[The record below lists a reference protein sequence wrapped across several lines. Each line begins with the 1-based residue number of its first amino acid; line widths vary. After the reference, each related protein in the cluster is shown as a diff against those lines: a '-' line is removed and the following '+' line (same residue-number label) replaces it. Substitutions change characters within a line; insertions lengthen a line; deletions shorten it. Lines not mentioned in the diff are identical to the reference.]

1 MHSVHGGVSSLTF
14 AFFRVGKDNKRWK
27 QTARRM
33 WRREQHTFVDVT
45 NAQKVERMI
54 ASQTKRARCVARI
67 SHRDIYG
74 IFILFVMQR
83 IRFG

>member
-1 MHSVHGGVSSLTF
+1 
-14 AFFRVGKDNKRWK
+14 
-27 QTARRM
+27 M

-45 NAQKVERMI
+45 NAQKVERMF

-67 SHRDIYG
+67 
-74 IFILFVMQR
+74 FILFVMQR